1 MRVSRLPD
9 LLFYNGGYD
18 ADPGWTPQ
26 ASAQFRCIVSAS
38 SVAWLVARRRFTT
51 GPHPRQPLRG
61 EKRVRLVGVAYVGA
75 FVAVLA
81 VFRLQAVTEA
91 PPAVAPPYPSATAPV
106 VEPLAQTATEPI
118 RADEAVGTEPVESA
132 QAQERTR
139 ERVAPPAPDRRRRYR
154 RRSYN
159 RYPGPIP
166 TPEDWV
172 PPEGP
177 VRIALQAGHWRA
189 DEAPREL
196 RGLRNNGTRWRETP
210 EWEVNLEIVRRAGAM
225 LEGMGYE
232 VDILPAVVPPG
243 YRAHLFIAIHA
254 DGSRD
259 PNASGYRV
267 AGPRRDATG
276 RASQVVALLEQSYG
290 EATGIKRLPA
300 ATRRMR
306 NYYAFNFR
314 RYEHALHPMTIAVI
328 LETGFLTSRRDRQ
341 VLVDDPDRAARGIV
355 AAVAAFAETPPPG
368 ILDGGTPSAISGS

>member
-1 MRVSRLPD
+1 M
-9 LLFYNGGYD
+9 
-18 ADPGWTPQ
+18 
-26 ASAQFRCIVSAS
+26 
-38 SVAWLVARRRFTT
+38 
-51 GPHPRQPLRG
+51 
-61 EKRVRLVGVAYVGA
+61 RLVGFAYVGA

-81 VFRLQAVTEA
+81 AFRLQAGTEA
-91 PPAVAPPYPSATAPV
+91 PPAVAPSV
-106 VEPLAQTATEPI
+106 PLASALVAEPQPAIATEPI
-118 RADEAVGTEPVESA
+118 MADQAGGTGPVESA
-132 QAQERTR
+132 QSQERAPET
-139 ERVAPPAPDRRRRYR
+139 VAPPVPTRRNYR
-154 RRSYN
+154 RRSRN
-159 RYPGPIP
+159 RYPEPIP
-166 TPEDWV
+166 TPADWA

-196 RGLRNNGTRWRETP
+196 RGLRNNGTRWKETP

-232 VDILPAVVPPG
+232 VDILPAVVPPS

-254 DGSRD
+254 DGSND

-267 AGPRRDATG
+267 AAPRRDATG

-290 EATGIKRLPA
+290 EATGIKHLPA

-341 VLVDDPDRAARGIV
+341 VLMNDPDRAARGIA
-355 AAVAAFAETPPPG
+355 AAVTAFAETPPPG
-368 ILDGGTPSAISGS
+368 TVGGGTSTVISGS